1 MSRTAQ
7 FGPATDL
14 AIEHLGLV
22 GDTRTAALLGPEGTV
37 EWLCLPRFDDEPAFG
52 QLVGG
57 PDAGTFTVTPADHNW
72 RFLDRRYHSR
82 SAVLQTTWSVGSSHV
97 VLTEAMLP
105 EPRGRLLPPSMLV
118 RHVEARGEPVDL
130 TITYAPRRQISG
142 HRRRVVNQAGM
153 LVTTW
158 GRLALGLTSTVG
170 DQLNIDEP
178 TTVTVTPSTPLTL
191 VLSVADAEPL
201 IRVDPAAAPELLE
214 EADRWWQEWSDG
226 IGNSSG
232 FQDAV
237 TRSAITLRLL
247 TYAPSG
253 APVAAPTTSLPEE
266 LGGSRNWDY
275 RFAWARDA
283 SIGMSAFLDLGRTHE
298 AQAFLHWLLHAGR
311 ISRPNLSC
319 MFTLDG
325 TRVADE
331 TTIEGWPG
339 FRNSPPVRVGNSAAR
354 QHQLDAYGWVI
365 DAVWNYT
372 RSGGRMFGE
381 LWRMVAGLTD
391 TVAGLWAAP
400 DAGIWEVRGAERHYV
415 HSKLMAWLA
424 LDRAVRM
431 AGERHVKSRRVRRW
445 SDERDLLARDLRSKG
460 VDHERNRY
468 RRSYGADDLDA
479 AVLMLP
485 VVGFE
490 DPHSPIVRNTID
502 AIAGEL
508 SAGGPLLYRYPPGAD
523 GLEGGE
529 GAFLVCSFW
538 WAQALAASGR
548 IDEAGELLSDLVDL
562 ATPLGLFGEEVDP
575 STGAHL
581 GNFPLAFSHATFLQA
596 ASSLDRERRAGLEPD
611 DGPQPP
617 TMACNTTPSAAP

>member
-1 MSRTAQ
+1 MHLTAP
-7 FGPATDL
+7 FGPSTDL

-22 GDTRTAALLGPEGTV
+22 GDTRTAALLGPGGTV
-37 EWLCLPRFDDEPAFG
+37 EWLCLPRFDCEPVFG
-52 QLVGG
+52 GLVGG
-57 PDAGTFTVTPADHNW
+57 REAGAFTVTPADRSW
-72 RFLDRRYHSR
+72 RLTDRRYRNR
-82 SAVLQTTWSVGSSHV
+82 SAVLETTWSVGSAEV
-97 VLTEAMLP
+97 VLTEGMLP
-105 EPRGRLLPPSMLV
+105 ELQGRLLPPSLLV
-118 RHVEARGEPVDL
+118 RQVEVRGQPVDL
-130 TITYAPRRQISG
+130 MITYDPRRRIAG
-142 HRRRVVNQAGM
+142 HQRRVLDQGDM
-153 LVTTW
+153 LVMTW
-158 GRLALGLTSTVG
+158 GRLAVGLTSTIG
-170 DQLNIDEP
+170 DQLTLDEP
-178 TTVTVTPSTPLTL
+178 MTVTVDPSTPL
-191 VLSVADAEPL
+191 VLALAVADAEPL
-201 IRVDPAAAPELLE
+201 VRVDPAVAAELLE
-214 EADRWWQEWSDG
+214 EADRWWQGWSSG

-266 LGGSRNWDY
+266 MGGSRNWDY

-283 SIGMSAFLDLGRTHE
+283 SIGMSAFLGLGRTNE
-298 AQAFLHWLLHAGR
+298 ARTFIYWLLHASR
-311 ISRPNLSC
+311 ISRPNLAC

-331 TTIEGWPG
+331 TVIEGWPG
-339 FRNSPPVRVGNSAAR
+339 FRDSPPVRVGNSAAG

-372 RSGGRMFGE
+372 QSGGRLFGE
-381 LWRMVAGLTD
+381 LWRMVAGLAD
-391 TVAGLWAAP
+391 TVARRWSEP

-431 AGERHVKSRRVRRW
+431 AHQRGTKSRRVRRW
-445 SDERDLLARDLRSKG
+445 CHERDLLAQDLRSKG
-460 VDHERNRY
+460 IDQERNRY

-479 AVLMLP
+479 AVLLLP

-490 DPHSPIVRNTID
+490 DPHSPIVQNTID
-502 AIAGEL
+502 AIADEL

-538 WAQALAASGR
+538 WAQALATAGR
-548 IDEAGELLSDLVDL
+548 IDEAQGLLSDLVGL

-581 GNFPLAFSHATFLQA
+581 GNLPLAFSHATFLQA
-596 ASSLDRERRAGLEPD
+596 VLSLDPDGRTDRTTNADVSRR
-611 DGPQPP
+611 
-617 TMACNTTPSAAP
+617 